1 MKCRSHTRDKVE
13 VNLSRLVLADHDGA
27 DLASVLAGDTAHDQ
41 RVPGRAAHR
50 DEELS
55 ATNSLS

>member
-1 MKCRSHTRDKVE
+1 MKRRSHTRDKVE

-27 DLASVLAGDTAHDQ
+27 DLVEIDTAHDQ

-50 DEELS
+50 DEQLT
-55 ATNSLS
+55 ATNSPS